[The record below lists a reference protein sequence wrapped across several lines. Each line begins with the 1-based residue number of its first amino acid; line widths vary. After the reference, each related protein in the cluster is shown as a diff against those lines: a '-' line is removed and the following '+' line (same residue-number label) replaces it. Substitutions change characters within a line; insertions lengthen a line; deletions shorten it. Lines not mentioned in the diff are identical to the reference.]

1 MNMKVAGTIGP
12 YLKKKAK
19 VDDSPSKDDQSVVD
33 SECISTT
40 TNDVWDKSLFD
51 GLTAK
56 QKKNL
61 RKKL

>member
-12 YLKKKAK
+12 LKKKPKKEKSAD
-19 VDDSPSKDDQSVVD
+19 VESDNSPNKTDTSMID
-33 SECISTT
+33 SECQSSN

-56 QKKNL
+56 
-61 RKKL
+61 